1 MSRYTLLLLPPLIN
15 LCMGVIYAWG
25 MFVLQLE
32 ELLPVSRAE
41 LSAVASVSLVSF
53 TLGMFVHAY
62 LLSRIG
68 GTVTSAL
75 AFGLAGGG
83 HLCFSVSPSFPVLLL
98 GYGVA
103 FGLGAGIGYGLALAI
118 ASKSPENERSIVI
131 GVATAG
137 FAAAGILLPFLLG
150 PLVSSVSIAK
160 IFGVIGVA
168 MLVMGV
174 LATVWLGVARVLF
187 QRSRSPQT
195 VGMGGRTAFLAV
207 FFFVIC
213 FSGLAVVS
221 QVSGILVS
229 NSVSGYALK
238 TGTAAFTAAYLAGS
252 LLGGRC
258 VDWLSDRGA
267 MTGACAVSGLGLLL
281 LMSSSPILALSGVVG
296 VGLVFGSSASMMPM
310 IVSRWFGPD
319 LIGTVYG
326 RLMLCYGLAGLLA
339 PWLMGL
345 CFDAAGDYA
354 LPLLLTG
361 SVCLVLSPMIF
372 LRRTLAKELG
382 TT

>member
-15 LCMGVIYAWG
+15 LSMGVIYAWG

-32 ELLPVSRAE
+32 QLLSVSRAE
-41 LSAVASVSLVSF
+41 LSAVASASLATF

-68 GTVTSAL
+68 GAATSVV

-83 HLCFSVSPSFPVLLL
+83 HLCFSIFPSFPSLLL

-103 FGLGAGIGYGLALAI
+103 FGLGAGVGYGLALAI
-118 ASKSPENERSIVI
+118 ASKSPDNERSIVI

-137 FAAAGILLPFLLG
+137 FATAGIVLPFLLE
-150 PLVSSVSIAK
+150 PLIGSVPIAK
-160 IFGVIGVA
+160 IFGVIGIA
-168 MLVMGV
+168 MLAMGV
-174 LATVWLGVARVLF
+174 LVTLWLGAARVPF
-187 QRSRSPQT
+187 QRSPPSKT
-195 VGMGGRTAFLAV
+195 VGTGGRTAFLAV
-207 FFFVIC
+207 FFFVVC

-229 NSVSGYALK
+229 NSVSGSALN
-238 TGTAAFTAAYLAGS
+238 TGTAAFTGAYLAGS

-258 VDWLSDRGA
+258 VDWLSVRGA
-267 MTGACAVSGLGLLL
+267 MAGACAASGLGLLL
-281 LMSSSPILALSGVVG
+281 LMNSSPILALSGVAG
-296 VGLVFGSSASMMPM
+296 VGLVFGSSASMVPM

-345 CFDAAGDYA
+345 CFDAAGDYT

-361 SVCLVLSPMIF
+361 SVCLALSLMTF
-372 LRRTLAKELG
+372 LRRAPADDVSAT
-382 TT
+382 